1 MLGLETGLK
10 LSVSEVS
17 SFYVSVY
24 LDYGLVNIFD
34 NTSGNELLVYNA
46 ETEVNFTGNS
56 ILKSA
61 PGEVEDIKTISFGFK
76 LKYGLGF

>member
-1 MLGLETGLK
+1 MK
-10 LSVSEVS
+10 CIIVY
-17 SFYVSVY
+17 FYVSVY
-24 LDYGLVNIFD
+24 IDYGLVNIFD
-34 NTSGNELLVYNA
+34 QTSGNRLLEYNEDA
-46 ETEVNFTGNS
+46 EVSFTGNS